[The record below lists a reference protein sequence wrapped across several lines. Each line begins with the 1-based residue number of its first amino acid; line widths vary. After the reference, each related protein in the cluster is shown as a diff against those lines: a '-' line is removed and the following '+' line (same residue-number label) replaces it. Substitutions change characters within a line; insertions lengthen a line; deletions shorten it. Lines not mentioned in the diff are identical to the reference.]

1 MNIRRILCPTDF
13 SETSSHAVDHA
24 VALAAYSRAGIT
36 ALHVV
41 GLIEPWVEGEVEK
54 LRNQTAAF
62 FAPAVAKGIA
72 VDVIVEPDQ
81 PVHGILKRAS
91 DLPADLI
98 VMGTHGTS
106 GFEHLVLG
114 SVTEKVLRKATCP
127 VLTVPPRARGHARIP
142 FERLVCAVDFSS
154 ASLAAVQF
162 ALSLAESSG
171 AQLMLL
177 YSLEWPWT
185 EPPAP
190 AGDDLPRQQAVAL
203 AEFRNYSHAQAK
215 TRLESLIPDSI
226 PGLRVTTCVRDG
238 KAADRILEAA
248 AQGSADL
255 VILGVGNRSALDLAF
270 LGSTASHVVR
280 AAPCAVL
287 TVREASTTIGAAVRT
302 D

>member
-1 MNIRRILCPTDF
+1 MDIRRILCPTDF
-13 SETSSHAVDHA
+13 SDTSAHAVDHA
-24 VALAAYSRAGIT
+24 VAFASYCKAGIT

-41 GLIEPWVEGEVEK
+41 GLIEPWVEGEVET

-62 FAPAVAKGIA
+62 FAPARAKGIA
-72 VDVIVEPDQ
+72 VDVLVESDQ
-81 PVHGILKRAS
+81 PVHGILKRAR

-114 SVTEKVLRKATCP
+114 SVAEKVLRKAPCP
-127 VLTVPPRARGHARIP
+127 VLTVPPRTRGHARIP
-142 FERLVCAVDFSS
+142 FERLICAVDFSS
-154 ASLAAVQF
+154 ASLGAVQF
-162 ALSLAESSG
+162 AVSLAESSG

-215 TRLESLIPDSI
+215 ARLESLIPDSI

-238 KAADRILEAA
+238 KATDRILETA
-248 AQGSADL
+248 AQGPADL
-255 VILGVGNRSALDLAF
+255 IVLGVGKRSAVDLAF
-270 LGSTASHVVR
+270 LGSTANHVVR
-280 AAPCAVL
+280 AAPCPVL
-287 TVREASTTIGAAVRT
+287 TVREASSSASR
-302 D
+302 DM